1 MNVRIVPMDASH
13 LDALA
18 QIEQECF
25 SLPWSRAMLEEELY
39 NDCAAFLVAEDE
51 KGTVLGYAGLQV
63 VLDEGYIAN
72 VVVRSG
78 YRRRHIAQQLLDVY
92 LRFAQ
97 AHRLA
102 FLTLEVRPSNTAAVA
117 LYRKY
122 GFIEEGRR
130 RNYYQRPRE
139 DALIMT
145 RRFHDGTKTAD
156 T

>member
-63 VLDEGYIAN
+63 VLDEG
-72 VVVRSG
+72 
-78 YRRRHIAQQLLDVY
+78 L
-92 LRFAQ
+92 
-97 AHRLA
+97 
-102 FLTLEVRPSNTAAVA
+102 
-117 LYRKY
+117 
-122 GFIEEGRR
+122 
-130 RNYYQRPRE
+130 
-139 DALIMT
+139 
-145 RRFHDGTKTAD
+145 
-156 T
+156 